1 MTQKEII
8 DRAYGHIP
16 KEISM
21 NTDNFSWVPSYRGVK
36 YYWYVLIRKLRTFK

>member
-21 NTDNFSWVPSYRGVK
+21 STDILSWIPSSRGIK
-36 YYWYVLIRKLRTFK
+36 YYWYVLIRKLRIFK